1 MTMTTDDLLL
11 VRSQVAAARESV
23 NRALDD
29 VSDPEAVTTLSWV
42 HVGLDIQLRRLD
54 DLMKKAV
61 AA

>member
-1 MTMTTDDLLL
+1 MTMTTNDLLL

-23 NRALDD
+23 NKALDD
-29 VSDPEAVTTLSWV
+29 VNDPETVTTLSWV